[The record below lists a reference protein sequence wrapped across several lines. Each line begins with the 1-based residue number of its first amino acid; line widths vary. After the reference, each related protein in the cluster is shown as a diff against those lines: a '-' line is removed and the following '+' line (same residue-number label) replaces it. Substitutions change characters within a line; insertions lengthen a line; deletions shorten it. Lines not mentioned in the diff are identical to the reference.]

1 MKNRLWPLPIP
12 LLFAAFVLTAY
23 PASSSTA
30 AERILVL
37 SAASAAPAVAEIA
50 GVFSRRTGIDVRV
63 SSGSSGTLA
72 RQITR
77 GAPADIYISASSSWI
92 ETLTNENRLDE
103 KLTRPLL
110 RNRLVIIGRIGDS
123 TSGLLDLTKPIVFL
137 NQLNDGRLAIGDPLH
152 VPAGQYAQQ
161 ALENLGLWP
170 AVRDRLARQINVRAV
185 LAFVERGESPLGI
198 IYATDAALSNAAKI
212 RAIIPSEVHDPIVY
226 SAAVV
231 AGRNRPDVRQF
242 FNALG
247 NSDANGV
254 FEQYGF
260 GVVRSD
266 SDRQLS
272 NTTPSIP

>member
-1 MKNRLWPLPIP
+1 M
-12 LLFAAFVLTAY
+12 
-23 PASSSTA
+23 
-30 AERILVL
+30 
-37 SAASAAPAVAEIA
+37 
-50 GVFSRRTGIDVRV
+50 
-63 SSGSSGTLA
+63 
-72 RQITR
+72 
-77 GAPADIYISASSSWI
+77 
-92 ETLTNENRLDE
+92 
-103 KLTRPLL
+103 
-110 RNRLVIIGRIGDS
+110 DS